1 MIKCITFDLDDTL
14 WEIEPVI
21 SKAENQF
28 YEWVKDNYPVVAE
41 NFNIE
46 KLRKLLKQ
54 TSLENPLIKHDLT
67 KIRIIAY
74 TKLRDLYNLPEN
86 MPIEAFQYFMQ
97 YRNSVELFDG
107 VEEILDVLKKQYK
120 LGTIT
125 NGNASLEKI
134 GIKQYFDFEIKASE
148 AGYMKPS
155 PEIFKSALYE
165 AKCESFELLHVGDSY
180 EKDIIGAMSVN
191 MNYIWL
197 NHNNE
202 KKSDVKVEQ
211 IIKSFSE
218 LPQALKKLR

>member
-74 TKLRDLYNLPEN
+74 TKLNN
-86 MPIEAFQYFMQ
+86 F
-97 YRNSVELFDG
+97 
-107 VEEILDVLKKQYK
+107 
-120 LGTIT
+120 
-125 NGNASLEKI
+125 
-134 GIKQYFDFEIKASE
+134 
-148 AGYMKPS
+148 YM
-155 PEIFKSALYE
+155 IY
-165 AKCESFELLHVGDSY
+165 DY
-180 EKDIIGAMSVN
+180 MI
-191 MNYIWL
+191 
-197 NHNNE
+197 
-202 KKSDVKVEQ
+202 
-211 IIKSFSE
+211 
-218 LPQALKKLR
+218 